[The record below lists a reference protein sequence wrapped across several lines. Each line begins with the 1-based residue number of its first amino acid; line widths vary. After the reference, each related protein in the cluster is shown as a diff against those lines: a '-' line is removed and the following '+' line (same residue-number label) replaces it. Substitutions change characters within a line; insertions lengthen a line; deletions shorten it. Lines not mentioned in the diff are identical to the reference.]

1 MGVPEVSVD
10 VVKSTSASMTH
21 AGKKF
26 WKEAL
31 HTMALDNPLLY
42 QILTVNEASSREATF
57 KEGYKRGAALM
68 YILISRQIEANEMN
82 EVWGLDSIEV
92 EGKEVVNNKLG
103 VMDLTAITLCEENE
117 LPIRVFDGTKEDNI
131 YKVLTGDKLG
141 TVIK

>member
-26 WKEAL
+26 WKDAL

-92 EGKEVVNNKLG
+92 EGKEVVKCSCGSTN
-103 VMDLTAITLCEENE
+103 ITE
-117 LPIRVFDGTKEDNI
+117 LDNVVEGQKVQTKQCNDCGLI
-131 YKVLTGDKLG
+131 FL
-141 TVIK
+141 